1 MILRTRMLDP
11 CSFGSTLT
19 QANRNYITGSTLFP
33 RHLRCAAEWFIL
45 ILARQHHNPTT
56 ILIRTST
63 TKLFFLSW
71 NSTLFSYSSVWFYR
85 HLLQSNIS
93 SSILSRTSPILDNC
107 KAQSEGV
114 WSWVTSSRLG
124 NWANWDYGRSG
135 RRNSGKYLCLRF
147 SSTYAFVSSQ

>member
-1 MILRTRMLDP
+1 MILRTRMPFLVRLFNTYPGKSELYHWFDP
-11 CSFGSTLT
+11 VPTTLEV
-19 QANRNYITGSTLFP
+19 RSRVIHS
-33 RHLRCAAEWFIL
+33 HS
-45 ILARQHHNPTT
+45 RQHHNATT
-56 ILIRTST
+56 ILTRTPT

-71 NSTLFSYSSVWFYR
+71 NPTLFSYSSVWFYL
-85 HLLQSNIS
+85 HLLQSSIS